1 MRGLSSNS
9 SEPIGVTLPVAPKKP
24 RPVNAISSVV
34 RFLGSIPVSTLVS
47 RIRVLISSP
56 APVSSTSAVEI
67 CSTTNALRSR
77 SLPDDAVAERPPA
90 LNAVDRSSRDPC
102 HAGSMPKTTDV
113 NSDTTAVKARTV
125 GLSDTSFSRGSHC
138 GSHFNSAL
146 MPSATTIRQTTAPS
160 DASTRL
166 SVSS

>member
-1 MRGLSSNS
+1 M
-9 SEPIGVTLPVAPKKP
+9 
-24 RPVNAISSVV
+24 
-34 RFLGSIPVSTLVS
+34 
-47 RIRVLISSP
+47 
-56 APVSSTSAVEI
+56 
-67 CSTTNALRSR
+67 
-77 SLPDDAVAERPPA
+77 AERPPA

-102 HAGSMPKTTDV
+102 HAGSMPKTTAV
-113 NSDTTAVKARTV
+113 NSDTTAVKTRTV

-138 GSHFNSAL
+138 GSHFSRAL